1 MDKCPKGLTRVKVLI
16 IGLWFC
22 REFQAVVHRSAWLWL
37 QRILLPS
44 CNSWFHVP
52 GMNDSLPVFAEF
64 CLLLVLILSL
74 YGYREVTS
82 RTTMELVASPFMATS
97 LRMRTSAWNTPELAA
112 CQWPML
118 APTPTVPSSSSAQ
131 PLHHG
136 ECQIVNGRESWIL
149 CFPDPFLS
157 SIIVFIQ
164 AGRQA
169 RCLWAGCGGPRRHQ
183 ESGGLWFQQ
192 RQDQCQ
198 DHHRW
203 LWPAVNLNHLPSHIP
218 QYSTLCPF
226 PKSCRYLQHSYPS
239 FTPGHESFSCPY
251 LLPLLFL
258 FFLLRMK
265 SCRPVICVKV

>member
-136 ECQIVNGRESWIL
+136 ECQIVNGRESFVFL
-149 CFPDPFLS
+149 TPFSHPSLS
-157 SIIVFIQ
+157 LSRLDGKHVVFGQVVEGLDVIKKVEAYGSSSGKTSAKIII
-164 AGRQA
+164 AD
-169 RCLWAGCGGPRRHQ
+169 CGQ
-183 ESGGLWFQQ
+183 L
-192 RQDQCQ
+192 
-198 DHHRW
+198 
-203 LWPAVNLNHLPSHIP
+203 
-218 QYSTLCPF
+218 
-226 PKSCRYLQHSYPS
+226 
-239 FTPGHESFSCPY
+239 
-251 LLPLLFL
+251 
-258 FFLLRMK
+258 
-265 SCRPVICVKV
+265 